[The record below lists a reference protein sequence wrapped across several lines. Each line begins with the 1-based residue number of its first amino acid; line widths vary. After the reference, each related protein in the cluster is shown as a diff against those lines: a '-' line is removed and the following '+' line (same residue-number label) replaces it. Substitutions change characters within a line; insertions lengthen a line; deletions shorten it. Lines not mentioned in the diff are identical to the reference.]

1 MAKLFLIFVILII
14 LSGLIL
20 YTVKTKHKKKT
31 VDSLDNYF
39 ISTQS
44 ASDDRVKKLGLDKS
58 SEIISDILDT
68 SKLDI
73 PQHSSRQTEDTEY
86 KPDPDRE
93 WIINIHF
100 ADGHSFETADLDKLF
115 DKKWR
120 TAYPASTIYGYSNME
135 QKWTYAMAG
144 DSKGNFKSI
153 QVAIKL
159 LDVYNEDKPVFDSKK
174 LEVYLEGLKKTFSI
188 YPEKILFQP
197 TEPSINAIN
206 KAKKLVELNHEFDVS
221 AILVLSN
228 DKPMDGKLVWDVL
241 QSVGLKWG
249 DGDLFHWNNTKGDFG
264 DDSFFSVWTTT
275 TPGYFL
281 PESIKSGQM
290 NPQNLVFGFS
300 IPRSA
305 DPEHVFSVMLEAV
318 NYCHKRLGGK
328 VLNGNGLPL
337 DETSAK
343 DNVSAIVS
351 KMNAQGLVPGSDQAL
366 TMF

>member
-1 MAKLFLIFVILII
+1 
-14 LSGLIL
+14 
-20 YTVKTKHKKKT
+20 
-31 VDSLDNYF
+31 
-39 ISTQS
+39 
-44 ASDDRVKKLGLDKS
+44 
-58 SEIISDILDT
+58 
-68 SKLDI
+68 
-73 PQHSSRQTEDTEY
+73 
-86 KPDPDRE
+86 
-93 WIINIHF
+93 
-100 ADGHSFETADLDKLF
+100 
-115 DKKWR
+115 
-120 TAYPASTIYGYSNME
+120 
-135 QKWTYAMAG
+135 
-144 DSKGNFKSI
+144 
-153 QVAIKL
+153 
-159 LDVYNEDKPVFDSKK
+159 
-174 LEVYLEGLKKTFSI
+174 
-188 YPEKILFQP
+188 
-197 TEPSINAIN
+197 
-206 KAKKLVELNHEFDVS
+206 LVELNHKFDVS

-264 DDSFFSVWTTT
+264 DDAFFSVWTTT

-305 DPEHVFSVMLEAV
+305 DPKNVFSVMLEAV

-328 VLNGNGLPL
+328 VLNDNGLPL

>member
-1 MAKLFLIFVILII
+1 
-14 LSGLIL
+14 
-20 YTVKTKHKKKT
+20 
-31 VDSLDNYF
+31 
-39 ISTQS
+39 
-44 ASDDRVKKLGLDKS
+44 
-58 SEIISDILDT
+58 
-68 SKLDI
+68 LDI

-197 TEPSINAIN
+197 TEPSVNAIN
-206 KAKKLVELNHEFDVS
+206 KAKKFGR
-221 AILVLSN
+221 I
-228 DKPMDGKLVWDVL
+228 KP
-241 QSVGLKWG
+241 
-249 DGDLFHWNNTKGDFG
+249 
-264 DDSFFSVWTTT
+264 
-275 TPGYFL
+275 
-281 PESIKSGQM
+281 
-290 NPQNLVFGFS
+290 
-300 IPRSA
+300 
-305 DPEHVFSVMLEAV
+305 
-318 NYCHKRLGGK
+318 
-328 VLNGNGLPL
+328 
-337 DETSAK
+337 
-343 DNVSAIVS
+343 
-351 KMNAQGLVPGSDQAL
+351 
-366 TMF
+366 